1 VRRGQVAG
9 AWRVGALLCALA
21 LLSGAREGA
30 AQSAPTQPG
39 ATALPGAIAPEDA
52 LRTHPTFDTYWYQ
65 GLAEVNR
72 YGLTQSRYG
81 ELHDGEA
88 VLIYVTEEFDAEAQ
102 VKWDHGERTHV
113 VPILKLNAYRR
124 FYTGVYPYTIMT
136 SVFAP
141 VAPGALALKVTMAV
155 QEWCGTT
162 FSQLNL
168 RDGGYQG
175 LLFSYFQ
182 SEGDQRFDLPEGW
195 LEDALWTQLRR
206 DPEGLPTGSFA
217 LVPSLV
223 SLRLNHREAAALPAS
238 ATLSDPQPIEGV
250 EGWDQPVRHYAVRY
264 DASAGTGRSLDIWFE
279 AAFPHRVVAWEE
291 TGPALYNPAGGAPEV
306 LTTRAVLTNSVLL
319 DYWARHGADDGAYRA
334 LLGLSE

>member
-1 VRRGQVAG
+1 MRGVRDVFAARAS
-9 AWRVGALLCALA
+9 ALLCALT
-21 LLSGAREGA
+21 LLAAARTGA
-30 AQSAPTQPG
+30 AQDVSAQAGTP
-39 ATALPGAIAPEDA
+39 LPGAVTPEDA

-65 GLAEVNR
+65 GLAEVTR
-72 YGLTQSRYG
+72 YALTQSRYG

-102 VKWDHGERTHV
+102 VKWDHGDRTHV

-136 SVFAP
+136 SVFMP
-141 VAPGALALKVTMAV
+141 VAPSALALKVTMVV
-155 QEWCGTT
+155 QEWCGTA

-175 LLFSYFQ
+175 QLFSYFQ
-182 SEGDQRFDLPEGW
+182 SEGDQQFELPEGW

-206 DPEGLPTGSFA
+206 DPEGLPTGSFP

-223 SLRLNHREAAALPAS
+223 YLRLNHREATALGAT
-238 ATLSDPQPIEGV
+238 ATLSDPQPAEGV
-250 EGWDQPVRHYAVRY
+250 DGWDTPVRHYSVRY
-264 DASAGTGRSLDIWFE
+264 DASAGVGRSLDIWFE
-279 AAFPHRVVAWEE
+279 AAFPHRIVAWEE
-291 TGPALYNPAGGAPEV
+291 TGPALFNPAGGAPEV

-319 DYWARHGADDGAYRA
+319 DYWARHGADDAAYRR